1 MKAFACLL
9 LACWCCVAA
18 AQLRDIPADAKR
30 GKLRHVFDM
39 DVEIDGTPQRLSRGA
54 RIRDAD
60 NRVVVP
66 TSVAPDSAV
75 KYRLDAKGMV
85 REVWILSPREA
96 EQADKQDK
104 QP

>member
-1 MKAFACLL
+1 MRALACLL
-9 LACWCCVAA
+9 LAFCCGAA
-18 AQLRDIPADAKR
+18 LAQHRDIPVDAKR

-39 DVEIDGTPQRLSRGA
+39 DVEIDGALQRLSRGA
-54 RIRDAD
+54 QIRDAD
-60 NRVVVP
+60 NRIVVP
-66 TSVAPDSAV
+66 TSVAPGSTV

-96 EQADKQDK
+96 EQPDK